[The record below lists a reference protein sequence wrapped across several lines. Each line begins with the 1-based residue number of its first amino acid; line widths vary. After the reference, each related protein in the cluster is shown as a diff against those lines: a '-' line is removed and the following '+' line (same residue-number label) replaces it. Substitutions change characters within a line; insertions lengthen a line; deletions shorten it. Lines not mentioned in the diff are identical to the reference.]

1 MKLNVNG
8 REHDV
13 DIPEDVPL
21 LWVLREELGLTGT
34 KFGCGRAL
42 CGACTVHVDGA
53 ARRSCVVAVKDVAGR
68 SITTIEGLGSD
79 ASLHP
84 LQQAWVEHNVPQCGY
99 CQPGQ
104 LMMAAALVRKHPQP
118 SDAQI
123 DAMMSG
129 SICRCGTY
137 PRIRKAIHAATS
149 VESGAKTPG
158 GDSQ

>member
-13 DIPEDVPL
+13 DVPGDVPL

-53 ARRSCVVAVKDVAGR
+53 ARRSCVVAVKDVAGHA
-68 SITTIEGLGSD
+68 ITTIEGLAGE
-79 ASLHP
+79 AQLHP
-84 LQQAWVEHNVPQCGY
+84 LQQAWIEHSVPQCGY

-104 LMMAAALVRKHPQP
+104 LMMAAALVRKVPKP
-118 SDAQI
+118 SDEQI
-123 DAMMSG
+123 DAVMSG

-137 PRIRKAIHAATS
+137 PRIRKAIHAATAAQA
-149 VESGAKTPG
+149 ETPKG
-158 GDSQ
+158 GDGQ